1 MKKHTVL
8 LVEENLWDAGLVE
21 EALAEI
27 EETQYLRVASR
38 GFQMVHVQSM
48 EGALDVLSEIPVDLV
63 LLDLNLP
70 DSKALHS
77 FFRIHTHSPNVPLVV
92 LCDREDEAL
101 AVSAVREGAQDYL
114 IKDEVDCVPLA
125 RSLHYAIERHQN
137 KCALKPS
144 SPADELTGVY
154 THQSFALLAGQ
165 SLRLAARL
173 NLSTMVAVAE
183 LDSGSGLNDSFAR
196 QRQDMA
202 ALTAAD
208 VLRANFDSSAVIA
221 RLSSLRFAVVALFS
235 DRDSA
240 EVMSEHLSAS
250 VDEHNFNPAKQSI
263 SLIRLAVRVFD
274 ADYQSSDESEIEPLL
289 ALVVETMQGDA
300 RNALATAQ

>member
-1 MKKHTVL
+1 MKNIVL

-21 EALAEI
+21 VALAEI
-27 EETQYLRVASR
+27 EETQYLRAGSR

-48 EGALDVLSEIPVDLV
+48 EDALDILSDIPVDLV

-92 LCDREDEAL
+92 LCGREDEPL

-125 RSLHYAIERHQN
+125 RCLHYAIERHRSKARKQ
-137 KCALKPS
+137 S
-144 SPADELTGVY
+144 SPEDELTGVY
-154 THQSFALLAGQ
+154 THESFALLAGQ
-165 SLRLAARL
+165 SLRLASRL
-173 NLSTMVAVAE
+173 NLSVLVASAE
-183 LDSGSGLNDSFAR
+183 LDSTAGKSDAFAR
-196 QRQDMA
+196 QAQD
-202 ALTAAD
+202 LDLLSAAD

-221 RLSSLRFAVVALFS
+221 RLSSLRFAVVALFP
-235 DRDSA
+235 DKGSA

-250 VDEHNFNPAKQSI
+250 VDEHNFNSTRQSK
-263 SLIRLAVRVFD
+263 SSIRLGVRIFE
-274 ADYQSSDESEIEPLL
+274 AGRQSFEDSDIEPLL
-289 ALVVETMQGDA
+289 TMAAESISGHA
-300 RNALATAQ
+300 FNAIAAAQ

>member
-1 MKKHTVL
+1 MKNTVL

-27 EETQYLRVASR
+27 EETQHLRAASR

-48 EGALDVLSEIPVDLV
+48 EDALDVLTQIPVDLV

-77 FFRIHTHSPNVPLVV
+77 FFRIRTHSPSVPLVV
-92 LCDREDEAL
+92 LCGREDEPL

-125 RSLHYAIERHQN
+125 RCLHYAIERYQT
-137 KCALKPS
+137 KARKPS
-144 SPADELTGVY
+144 SPEDELTGVY
-154 THQSFALLAGQ
+154 THESFALLAGQ

-173 NLSTMVAVAE
+173 NLSVLVASAE
-183 LDSGSGLNDSFAR
+183 LDAATGSSDSFAR
-196 QRQDMA
+196 QEQDMA
-202 ALTAAD
+202 LLRAAD

-221 RLSSLRFAVVALFS
+221 RLSTLRFAVVALFP
-235 DRDSA
+235 DKGSA
-240 EVMSEHLSAS
+240 EVMSEYLSAS
-250 VDEHNFNPAKQSI
+250 VDDHNFNSARQSK
-263 SLIRLAVRVFD
+263 SSIRLGVRIFD
-274 ADYQSSDESEIEPLL
+274 AGSQPFEEPDIEPLL
-289 ALVVETMQGDA
+289 TMAAASISGIA
-300 RNALATAQ
+300 RNAIATAQ